1 MAVSVIV
8 EIIGMPLPS
17 GEMTVSLGGDAVSVC
32 VTVTTLVTEMVEV
45 AVVVEA
51 SQDPLASFWG
61 EATRLS
67 IDPAVA
73 RVAMYA
79 KAAMADVGN
88 FISDDRCGKCFFLV
102 SNQRAPVLEETER
115 VCCKEWNA
123 HRACREREMKCMR
136 STRKY
141 EWTEGLIYLLY
152 LLPHKHST
160 CVWSW
165 RGFFAQ
171 TAFVS
176 WRTYHGK
183 GLENIPA
190 STERHEFG

>member
-1 MAVSVIV
+1 MV
-8 EIIGMPLPS
+8 ETIGAPLPS

-123 HRACREREMKCMR
+123 HRACREREIKRMR
-136 STRKY
+136 LNRKY

-160 CVWSW
+160 CIWSW
-165 RGFFAQ
+165 RGFFCPDGFRFMAN
-171 TAFVS
+171 VS
-176 WRTYHGK
+176 WEGFEEYSGLNRT
-183 GLENIPA
+183 P
-190 STERHEFG
+190 